1 MLGVLTWNSFALL
14 SLSRNCYK
22 TCLNCVQSPN
32 LHFEQFSILWVW
44 LCMNLWR
51 RSLSAWRNCCAGSSF
66 NSSAWE
72 ENVVLHG
79 RCDEFK
85 ESALHVHFLEHP
97 ILYPPVHYCWKN
109 GAEKEKRKKHEYRG
123 NWNRNGH
130 RSFQPSQLQQLF
142 FVGNEAV
149 LEGPPKMNR
158 TATQVW
164 KTNWAEK
171 EATQSCLVTAIG
183 YVSQFSYRDVPCIQ
197 SELRCKRSECVGW
210 WRICT

>member
-1 MLGVLTWNSFALL
+1 MKCINSEGAITALQKSLLFSLLTWYLVPEPNYISQQSSGQAATLISLL
-14 SLSRNCYK
+14 
-22 TCLNCVQSPN
+22 P
-32 LHFEQFSILWVW
+32 
-44 LCMNLWR
+44 
-51 RSLSAWRNCCAGSSF
+51 
-66 NSSAWE
+66 AWE

-210 WRICT
+210 RRICT